1 MANVSNKG
9 KASALRQFRQILEEK
24 SLELRSHMPS
34 PVANPVLQIYADPY
48 DTADWAEK
56 SHEEWIFLQKNS
68 FDMSLLREIEDAL
81 GRLREGTYGTCLEC
95 GMPVSRKRLDAVP
108 WARYCVS
115 CEERHHSGNN

>member
-1 MANVSNKG
+1 MANISNKG
-9 KASALRQFRQILEEK
+9 KASALRQIRQILEEK

-34 PVANPVLQIYADPY
+34 PVANPVLQIHADPY

-68 FDMSLLREIEDAL
+68 FDMSLLREIGDAL
-81 GRLREGTYGTCLEC
+81 ERLREGTYGTCLDC
-95 GMPVSRKRLDAVP
+95 GMPVSRKRLDAIP

-115 CEERHHSGNN
+115 CQERRHSGNN